1 VSSSVHFEVLAQD
14 PGSGLRAGVLH
25 TPHGD
30 IPTPAFMPVGT
41 LASVKALLPDDVRA
55 TGAVCVLGNTYH
67 LVLRPGLGA
76 VRALGG
82 LHAMMRWDG
91 PILTDSGGFQVFS
104 LGRLREIT
112 DAGVTFRSHLDGRP
126 LTFTPEEVVR
136 AQNVLDADLIMPLDE
151 CVSASA
157 SRTETER
164 ALERT
169 QDWWR
174 RSVVAQRRPDQAL
187 FALIQ
192 GGMFADLRRQAAVA
206 AVAERPPGFAIG
218 GLSVGEPKATTAAL
232 LAETIAALPPDR
244 PRYLMGVGAPDD
256 LTAYSALGVDLFDCV
271 LPTRLGRNG
280 VVWSDR
286 AGRRLDL
293 GKRAS
298 LEREGPI
305 AAGCGCP
312 ACRGWSAGAVAALFQ
327 QRAPLAFRLAS
338 AHNLTVLADI
348 LAGARA
354 RALAAGCDARRL
366 PVVYTRRE
374 RGVRST
380 LSSLTP

>member
-1 VSSSVHFEVLAQD
+1 VTSSARFEVLARD

-41 LASVKALLPDDVRA
+41 LASIKALLPDDVRT
-55 TGAVCVLGNTYH
+55 TGAVCVLANTYH
-67 LVLRPGLGA
+67 LVLRPGLDA

-82 LHAMMRWDG
+82 LHTMMRWDG
-91 PILTDSGGFQVFS
+91 PILTDSGGFQLFS

-126 LTFTPEEVVR
+126 IVFTPESVVQ
-136 AQNVLDADLIMPLDE
+136 AQSVLDADLIMPFDE
-151 CVSASA
+151 CVAASA
-157 SRTETER
+157 SRAETER

-169 QDWWR
+169 QHWWR
-174 RSVVAQRRPDQAL
+174 RCVWAHERADQAL

-206 AVAERPPGFAIG
+206 AAAEQPPGFAIG
-218 GLSVGEPKATTAAL
+218 GLSVGESKATTAAL
-232 LAETIAALPPDR
+232 LAETIAWLPPDR

-256 LTAYSALGVDLFDCV
+256 LAAYSALGVDLFDCV

-280 VVWSDR
+280 VVWAERD
-286 AGRRLDL
+286 GRRLDL
-293 GKRAS
+293 SKRAS
-298 LEREGPI
+298 LELEGPI
-305 AAGCGCP
+305 AADCACP
-312 ACRGWSAGAVAALFQ
+312 ACCGWSAGAVAALFQ
-327 QRAPLAFRLAS
+327 QRAPLAFRLTS
-338 AHNLTVLADI
+338 AHNLTMLADV

-354 RALAAGCDARRL
+354 RALATAVTPVNRRSFTLDESAEYVAR
-366 PVVYTRRE
+366 
-374 RGVRST
+374 
-380 LSSLTP
+380 

>member
-1 VSSSVHFEVLAQD
+1 MRFEVVARD

-30 IPTPAFMPVGT
+30 IATPAFMPVGT

-55 TGAVCVLGNTYH
+55 TGAACVLGNTYH
-67 LVLRPGLGA
+67 LVLRPGLDA

-82 LHAMMRWDG
+82 LHAMMRWGG

-112 DAGVTFRSHLDGRP
+112 DAGVTFHSHLDGQP
-126 LTFTPEEVVR
+126 VEFTPERVVQ
-136 AQNVLDADLIMPLDE
+136 AQAVLDADLIMPLDE
-151 CVSASA
+151 CVAA
-157 SRTETER
+157 AATRTEAER

-169 QDWWR
+169 QRWWR
-174 RSVVAQRRPDQAL
+174 RSVEAHQRSDQAL

-192 GGMFADLRRQAAVA
+192 GGMFSDLRRQAAVA
-206 AVAERPPGFAIG
+206 AVAEHPPGFAIG
-218 GLSVGEPKATTAAL
+218 GLSVGESKATTASL
-232 LAETIAALPPDR
+232 LVEILAALPPDR

-256 LTAYSALGVDLFDCV
+256 LTAYSTLGVDLFDCV

-280 VVWSDR
+280 VVWADR
-286 AGRRLDL
+286 KGQRLDL
-293 GKRAS
+293 SKRAS
-298 LEREGPI
+298 LELEGPI
-305 AAGCGCP
+305 APEC
-312 ACRGWSAGAVAALFQ
+312 ACLACAGWSAGAVAALYQ

-338 AHNLTVLADI
+338 AHNLTMLADI

-354 RALAAGCDARRL
+354 RALAAAVTPVDRRSFTLDESAEYVAR
-366 PVVYTRRE
+366 
-374 RGVRST
+374 
-380 LSSLTP
+380 

>member
-1 VSSSVHFEVLAQD
+1 MVASSLRFEVLARD
-14 PGSGLRAGVLH
+14 PGSGLRAGLLR

-67 LVLRPGLGA
+67 LALRPGLDA

-112 DAGVTFRSHLDGRP
+112 DAGVTFHSHLDGRP
-126 LTFTPEEVVR
+126 VTLSPEAVVH
-136 AQNVLDADLIMPLDE
+136 AQNVLDADLIMPLDV
-151 CVSASA
+151 CVGASA
-157 SRTETER
+157 SRDEAEQ

-169 QDWWR
+169 QHWWR
-174 RSVVAQRRPDQAL
+174 RSVQAHQRSDQAL

-206 AVAERPPGFAIG
+206 AVGEDPPGFAIG
-218 GLSVGEPKATTAAL
+218 GLSVGESKATTAAVL
-232 LAETIAALPPDR
+232 VETLASLPPDR

-256 LTAYSALGVDLFDCV
+256 LTAYSSLGVDLFDCV

-280 VVWSDR
+280 VVWADR

-293 GKRAS
+293 SKRAS
-298 LEREGPI
+298 LDLEGPI
-305 AAGCGCP
+305 APACACP
-312 ACRGWSAGAVAALFQ
+312 ACAGWSAGAVAALYQ

-338 AHNLTVLADI
+338 AHNLTLLADI
-348 LAGARA
+348 LASARA
-354 RALAAGCDARRL
+354 RALAAAVTPVIRRSFTLDESAEYVAR
-366 PVVYTRRE
+366 
-374 RGVRST
+374 
-380 LSSLTP
+380 